1 VRRIRIDMDPLLI
14 GLLLAVGAASGF
26 LAGLLGIG
34 GGMLIVPCVAAV
46 LEQLGTAPSLAIKM
60 AIATSMATILFTSL
74 SSVRS
79 HHRRGAVRWDLVR
92 RLTPGITVGSLLAGA
107 GVFAVVRGSV
117 LAGTFG
123 VFVAFAA
130 TRMLRERAAAAT
142 QPLPDRL
149 GLSVVGA
156 VIGFVSGLVGI
167 GGAFISVPF
176 MTRCGVRIHNAVATS
191 SALGFP
197 IALANTAGYLLAGL
211 ALPEAAPAALGYL
224 YLPAL
229 ATIAPASML
238 TAPLGA
244 RTAHA
249 LDVRRLR
256 RAFALL
262 LYVLSAY
269 MIYRGVHG

>member
-1 VRRIRIDMDPLLI
+1 MDPLLI

-46 LEQLGTAPSLAIKM
+46 LEQRGTAPSLAIKM

-74 SSVRS
+74 SSVLS

-92 RLTPGITVGSLLAGA
+92 RLAPGITAGSLLAGA

-123 VFVAFAA
+123 FFVAFAA
-130 TRMLRERAAAAT
+130 TQMLRERAVAAT
-142 QPLPDRL
+142 QPFPGRL
-149 GLSVVGA
+149 GLSLVGA
-156 VIGFVSGLVGI
+156 AIGFMSGLVGV

-176 MTRCGVRIHNAVATS
+176 MTRCGVRIHHAVATS

-197 IALANTAGYLLAGL
+197 IALANTVGYLLAGL
-211 ALPEAAPAALGYL
+211 ALHEAAPAALGYL

-229 ATIAPASML
+229 ATIAPASVL

-256 RAFALL
+256 RAFAVL

-269 MIYRGVHG
+269 MIYRGIHG

>member
-1 VRRIRIDMDPLLI
+1 
-14 GLLLAVGAASGF
+14 
-26 LAGLLGIG
+26 
-34 GGMLIVPCVAAV
+34 
-46 LEQLGTAPSLAIKM
+46 
-60 AIATSMATILFTSL
+60 
-74 SSVRS
+74 
-79 HHRRGAVRWDLVR
+79 
-92 RLTPGITVGSLLAGA
+92 
-107 GVFAVVRGSV
+107 
-117 LAGTFG
+117 
-123 VFVAFAA
+123 
-130 TRMLRERAAAAT
+130 
-142 QPLPDRL
+142 
-149 GLSVVGA
+149 
-156 VIGFVSGLVGI
+156 
-167 GGAFISVPF
+167 VPF

>member
-1 VRRIRIDMDPLLI
+1 
-14 GLLLAVGAASGF
+14 
-26 LAGLLGIG
+26 
-34 GGMLIVPCVAAV
+34 
-46 LEQLGTAPSLAIKM
+46 
-60 AIATSMATILFTSL
+60 
-74 SSVRS
+74 
-79 HHRRGAVRWDLVR
+79 
-92 RLTPGITVGSLLAGA
+92 
-107 GVFAVVRGSV
+107 
-117 LAGTFG
+117 
-123 VFVAFAA
+123 
-130 TRMLRERAAAAT
+130 
-142 QPLPDRL
+142 
-149 GLSVVGA
+149 
-156 VIGFVSGLVGI
+156 
-167 GGAFISVPF
+167 
-176 MTRCGVRIHNAVATS
+176 
-191 SALGFP
+191 
-197 IALANTAGYLLAGL
+197 LANTAGYLLAGL